1 MKAQY
6 DKLDVIDPISV
17 DDIDES
23 NEWLLGEMGAESSM
37 NVEDE
42 LVFDDDDDG
51 LTWGVVARAAVLE
64 NQGRIL
70 DSKQNQGQAQR
81 PQHHNQILKRK
92 VLILMRPRKRMLMV
106 INLVQVALKVM
117 ET

>member
-1 MKAQY
+1 MKARY
-6 DKLDVIDPISV
+6 DKCDVIDPITL

-23 NEWLLGEMGAESSM
+23 NEWLLGEMGAEPSM

-51 LTWGVVARAAVLE
+51 LSWDVVARAAGVGE
-64 NQGRIL
+64 PRRIL
-70 DSKQNQGQAQR
+70 DFKQNQGQAQR

-92 VLILMRPRKRMLMV
+92 MLILILMRPRKRMLMV
-106 INLVQVALKVM
+106 INLVQVM

>member
-6 DKLDVIDPISV
+6 DKHDVIDPISL

-42 LVFDDDDDG
+42 LVFDDDNDG
-51 LTWGVVARAAVLE
+51 LT
-64 NQGRIL
+64 
-70 DSKQNQGQAQR
+70 
-81 PQHHNQILKRK
+81 
-92 VLILMRPRKRMLMV
+92 
-106 INLVQVALKVM
+106 
-117 ET
+117 

>member
-1 MKAQY
+1 
-6 DKLDVIDPISV
+6 
-17 DDIDES
+17 
-23 NEWLLGEMGAESSM
+23 MGAELSM
-37 NVEDE
+37 NVEEE

-51 LTWGVVARAAVLE
+51 LSWGVVARAAGVGE
-64 NQGRIL
+64 PRRIL

-92 VLILMRPRKRMLMV
+92 MLILMRPRKRMLRV